1 MKYHKQKIRKHSLWI
16 TFHGVF
22 ALGSLIGLGFLL
34 TEGAE
39 GFGILTFSLIAA
51 VSFGFVFYHARRLSK
66 VRDDYQAVKESGLL
80 KVLENVNPYPT
91 HREILAAALKEK
103 QNKLYDDETITITDN
118 FLKSGTLVLLLDG
131 ILDAEAIVS
140 KRNGVVMQMDLTIL
154 YYTSEKV
161 TFRYSRPS
169 DFSSP
174 HSVRQCAANL
184 EYAVNL
190 IASKSKLFRKY
201 DCCRL

>member
-16 TFHGVF
+16 AFHGVF

-39 GFGILTFSLIAA
+39 GIGILTFSLIAA

-103 QNKLYDDETITITDN
+103 QNKLYDDETITITDH

-131 ILDAEAIVS
+131 ILDAEVIVS

-154 YYTSEKV
+154 YYTGEKV

-184 EYAVNL
+184 EYAATL
-190 IASKSKLFRKY
+190 IANKSKLFRKY